1 MERIIHPI
9 PPVFDERSRVLVLGS
24 MPSPTSRALGFN
36 YGHPQNRFWRVMAH
50 LAGEPVPATNE
61 RKRDFC
67 LRHHIALWDVLAE
80 CEIEGASD
88 ASIRNAR
95 ANDLASIVQVAPIE
109 AVFCTGAKAHEF
121 YVKLGCEQACG
132 MPAVKLP
139 STSAANAAWSVERLA
154 AEYARIFEHTHEWEP
169 PVLDVPDVV
178 ALEQRIAADGI
189 ATLAELM
196 DRAGAAV
203 AHRVQ
208 QLIAANGDVPRSAVS
223 SSQQA
228 PFILILAGNGNNG
241 GDGWVAAE
249 LLTAAGVDTCV
260 VTTKAPSELTT
271 QPARDAALRAE
282 AAGAQFVATT
292 STSALREL
300 IPKATVVVDALF
312 GCGLRGGITR
322 EPYASWVYPVNHWIG
337 HHITLAVD
345 VPSGVSAQSGY
356 RTLQTT
362 PRIIADETL
371 TMMVRKPGL
380 TAREC
385 GIVRIAPLAYIEP
398 LL

>member
-24 MPSPTSRALGFN
+24 MPSPASRALGFN

-50 LAGEPVPATNE
+50 LAGEPVPVTNE

-132 MPAVKLP
+132 LPAVKLP
-139 STSAANAAWSVERLA
+139 STRAANAAWSVERLA
-154 AEYARIFEHTHEWEP
+154 GAYARIFEHTHEWEP

-178 ALEQRIAADGI
+178 ALEQRIAADG
-189 ATLAELM
+189 TSLAELM

-208 QLIAANGDVPRSAVS
+208 QLLTANGGVPRSAVS

-249 LLTAAGVDTCV
+249 LLTAAGVDICV

-282 AAGAQFVATT
+282 AAGVQFVATT

-300 IPKATVVVDALF
+300 VPKATVVVDALF

-322 EPYASWVYPVNHWIG
+322 EPYASWVYSVNHWIG
-337 HHITLAVD
+337 HHTTLAVD

-356 RTLQTT
+356 RYLQTT

-385 GIVRIAPLAYIEP
+385 GTVRIAPLAYIEP